1 MRRGSRALKR
11 KGDEAMKRLSA
22 VLLALLLVLAMA
34 VGAAADIPDKPDA
47 FAYAYDFTGRV
58 LDSEDIAAISRY
70 GAALESATGAQAIA
84 VVVDFLDGADPADY
98 ATDLIN
104 SWGIGRKGE
113 DDGIVILLARG
124 DRKIQIGTGKGMD
137 RVLTGSRCGKLIDA
151 NIDDFANNRFD
162 RGMTAL
168 YEDVCEYVADA
179 KGKKL
184 DMDGASSSGVIYGN
198 DSRNVRKRSGGLF
211 DGFLG
216 FIFMYIIVS
225 VIFNALTP
233 KGGGC
238 LKWLLLGWLFNNRN
252 NRNNR
257 RPPMGGGFGGYG
269 GGFGPR
275 IPRTPPRSFGGSGGV
290 GGGSSRGFGGSGR
303 GFGGGGFGG
312 GSSRG
317 GGGGRSF

>member
-1 MRRGSRALKR
+1 MKKVLALLF
-11 KGDEAMKRLSA
+11 AL
-22 VLLALLLVLAMA
+22 LLALGVAA
-34 VGAAADIPDKPDA
+34 GAAADIPDKPES
-47 FAYAYDFTGRV
+47 FAYAYDFTGKV
-58 LDSEDIAAISRY
+58 LSSGNMEEITRY
-70 GAALESATGAQAIA
+70 GAALEEATGTQTIA
-84 VVVDFLDGADPADY
+84 VVVDFLDGEDPADY
-98 ATDLIN
+98 VTDIIN
-104 SWGIGRKGE
+104 KWGVGRKGE

-137 RVLTGSRCGKLIDA
+137 RVLTGSRSGKLIDA

-162 RGMTAL
+162 RGMLEL
-168 YEDVCEYVADA
+168 YKDVCEYVADA

-184 DMDGASSSGVIYGN
+184 SLNGASASGVIYGN
-198 DSRNVRKRSGGLF
+198 DSRKAKKSGGLF

-233 KGGGC
+233 RGGGC

-252 NRNNR
+252 DRNNR
-257 RPPMGGGFGGYG
+257 RPPMGGGGFGG
-269 GGFGPR
+269 PH
-275 IPRTPPRSFGGSGGV
+275 IPRTPPRHMGGFGGGYRGGFGGGF
-290 GGGSSRGFGGSGR
+290 GGGSSRGSGGGR

>member
-1 MRRGSRALKR
+1 
-11 KGDEAMKRLSA
+11 MKRLSV

-168 YEDVCEYVADA
+168 YEDVCQYVADA

-184 DMDGASSSGVIYGN
+184 DMGGASSSGVIYGN

-275 IPRTPPRSFGGSGGV
+275 IPRTPPRSFGGSG
-290 GGGSSRGFGGSGR
+290 
-303 GFGGGGFGG
+303 FGG